1 MIITALQTIIL
12 ISHFFGWGREWGA
25 ITNLEYSGKNSV
37 LEHVAA
43 SGSESI
49 LIELQGA
56 KMFHKG
62 YFLATRRHKTYS
74 T

>member
-1 MIITALQTIIL
+1 MLITALQTIIL
-12 ISHFFGWGREWGA
+12 KSHFFGRGRGKWVGV

-62 YFLATRRHKTYS
+62 YF
-74 T
+74 

>member
-1 MIITALQTIIL
+1 MIIKALRPIIPT
-12 ISHFFGWGREWGA
+12 SQFFGWGVNGWVGA

-49 LIELQGA
+49 LIELQRA
-56 KMFHKG
+56 KMFHK
-62 YFLATRRHKTYS
+62 
-74 T
+74 